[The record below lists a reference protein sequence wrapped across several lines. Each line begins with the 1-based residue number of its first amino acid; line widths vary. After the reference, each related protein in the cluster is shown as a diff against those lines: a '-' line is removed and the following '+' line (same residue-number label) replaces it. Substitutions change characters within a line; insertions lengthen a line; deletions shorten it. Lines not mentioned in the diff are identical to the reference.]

1 MTLAATADAVGT
13 EIATALKD
21 LERGAEVSEQAWQ
34 IVCQKIAAW
43 IAAEAV
49 VTIPA
54 GSINTAG
61 SASAQV
67 GPPSP
72 VAIPGGIS

>member
-1 MTLAATADAVGT
+1 MPLATTADAVGT
-13 EIATALKD
+13 EIANALKG
-21 LERGAEVSEQAWQ
+21 LERGEDVSEQAWQ

-43 IAAEAV
+43 FAADAI

-54 GSINTAG
+54 NSINTAG

-67 GPPSP
+67 GPPTDVP
-72 VAIPGGIS
+72 IVGGVS